1 LGGVKIW
8 WDDMTGRLNGDAK
21 GQFLGEFEGDDKVL
35 VIYKDG
41 HYELS
46 NYELINRFEPD
57 TVYFIQKY
65 FAAQVIQVVY
75 LEGKSKFQYVKRFL
89 IETLTMGKKF
99 PFIGEEKGSELL
111 VASTSVG
118 AQVELTTEKKSGEKV
133 VEMLIL
139 DGFMDVKGWKVL
151 GNRLSQDKVKK
162 VVLKSDKVGE
172 APVITRKLRPAPQEF
187 ESEGDTDAMDVND
200 IDENGPETGGDSG
213 NSNIETKVVEK
224 GPDKPNNDGNV
235 ILGGDGSPQLNLL

>member
-1 LGGVKIW
+1 
-8 WDDMTGRLNGDAK
+8 
-21 GQFLGEFEGDDKVL
+21 
-35 VIYKDG
+35 
-41 HYELS
+41 
-46 NYELINRFEPD
+46 
-57 TVYFIQKY
+57 VYFIQKY

-139 DGFMDVKGWKVL
+139 DEFMDVKGWKVL

-162 VVLKSDKVGE
+162 LVLKSDKVGE
-172 APVITRKLRPAPQEF
+172 APVVTRKLTPAPEEF
-187 ESEGDTDAMDVND
+187 ESEGDTEV
-200 IDENGPETGGDSG
+200 
-213 NSNIETKVVEK
+213 
-224 GPDKPNNDGNV
+224 
-235 ILGGDGSPQLNLL
+235 LGGDGSPQLNLL